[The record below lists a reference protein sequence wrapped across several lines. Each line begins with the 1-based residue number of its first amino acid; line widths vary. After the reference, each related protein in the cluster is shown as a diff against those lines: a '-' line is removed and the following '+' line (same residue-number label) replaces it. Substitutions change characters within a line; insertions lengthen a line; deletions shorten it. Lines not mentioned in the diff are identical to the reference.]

1 MPFTIEHI
9 ENQGYILVTFT
20 GPLTMA
26 LVREYIDALLPILE
40 ETGCRRLL
48 SDSLESQIQIS
59 SRDIMQLPKIAETS
73 PLTASLKRA
82 ALAKAGTS
90 GYDMYETFSKMQGQ
104 RVRVFTD
111 RSEALEWLLSDI
123 D

>member
-9 ENQGYILVTFT
+9 ADRDYILATFT
-20 GPLTMA
+20 GPFTMA
-26 LVREYIDALLPILE
+26 LVREYIDALLPILKQ
-40 ETGCRRLL
+40 TGCRRLL

-59 SRDIMQLPKIAETS
+59 SRDIMQLPKMVETS

-104 RVRVFTD
+104 HVRIFTD
-111 RSEALEWLLSDI
+111 RAEALEWLLSDI